1 MRTINLDATTSSIE
15 IKLAWAVTT
24 NQLDWTCSWYDTTIA
39 DWTVLEWKTTWVTN
53 NTTAV
58 TVCAA
63 PASWHTRTIKCITIY
78 NADTVNATPIVQ
90 LNDNSSL
97 RVIYRNT
104 LTTLSS
110 VSLDDMSIITDIS
123 WKIDWP
129 ASATNENIAVFD
141 WITWKLIKDWWA
153 NIASLQL
160 SKASWS
166 DVDTWTDDAKFVTA
180 KAIED
185 SSYMKNPMTTA
196 WDVIYWWASWVPTR
210 LAKGTA
216 WQVLKMNSWATA
228 PEWWE
233 WGWSVWGSYLFAV
246 AWTIWATWT
255 NVSATHIANWT
266 QTITSVDL
274 WYGTAWNGT
283 LTVDVNKNGTTIF
296 STTKPTITST
306 NQSSINSWTLTT
318 TSLASGDI
326 LTINIDW
333 VPATIAPVDLYVRVN
348 YS

>member
-1 MRTINLDATTSSIE
+1 MRTINLDANTSSIE

-53 NTTAV
+53 DTTAV

-63 PASWHTRTIKCITIY
+63 PASWHTRTVKCITIY

-90 LNDNSSL
+90 LNDNSSI

-123 WKIDWP
+123 WKVDWP

-141 WITWKLIKDWWA
+141 WTTWKLIKDWWA
-153 NIASLQL
+153 TITSLQL

-166 DVDTWTDDAKFVTA
+166 DVDTWTDDAKYVTS

-185 SSYMKNPMTTA
+185 SSYIK
-196 WDVIYWWASWVPTR
+196 ASWIPYANASETTTWTETAKSVTPDGLAWSVYWKRIIEIKLVDDATALTTWDWKVVMVIPEELNWYNLVWAHAMVSTVSSSWTPTYQIR
-210 LAKGTA
+210 NVTDSVDMLSTRITIDASEYTSYTA
-216 WQVLKMNSWATA
+216 ATA
-228 PEWWE
+228 PVIDTTKDDVATWDRI
-233 WGWSVWGSYLFAV
+233 AIDKDV
-246 AWTIWATWT
+246 AWTGEKWD
-255 NVSATHIANWT
+255 
-266 QTITSVDL
+266 TI
-274 WYGTAWNGT
+274 
-283 LTVDVNKNGTTIF
+283 
-296 STTKPTITST
+296 
-306 NQSSINSWTLTT
+306 
-318 TSLASGDI
+318 I
-326 LTINIDW
+326 LTFQL
-333 VPATIAPVDLYVRVN
+333 P
-348 YS
+348 